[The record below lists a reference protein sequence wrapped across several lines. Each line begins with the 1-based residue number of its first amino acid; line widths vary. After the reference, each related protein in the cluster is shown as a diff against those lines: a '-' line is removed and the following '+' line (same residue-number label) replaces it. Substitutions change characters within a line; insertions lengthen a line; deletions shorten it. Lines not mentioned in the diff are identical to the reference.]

1 VAIEQLSTRSPYRH
15 IPPNRLGKRSRVIIS
30 CKFVHSGVDSTTVAQ
45 IVMKSQAA
53 HPDEGHVA
61 KRQRLSLEMTGSST
75 ASLLSSPSTSCVSQP
90 TLPTMPTPILL
101 NILQYVDGDPDE
113 SGRYNHYHPD
123 ILAFERTCRS
133 FHHLLKDDTIWGT
146 LFPDEFR
153 GKDFD
158 HPPTMREKAFLC
170 VSFRRIRNYQRSDDN
185 ILLEYLGGAVGVR
198 RIVGLLLDEMKPVG
212 VLPPLFL
219 RGDAIMYLVE
229 VIQGHIIARLHKVL
243 LLVIGNLRPGDG
255 YPEVREKDLRL
266 LDGMTLTDDNS
277 ALAWARCSI
286 AHNKHTC
293 KRIFRLGV
301 PINSGAVSGVDWTWP
316 DHNCDREEILGAE
329 ERRKMVRALAYRA
342 GIVKMSGSAFS
353 IVATEI
359 LHHMA
364 VIVSYAY
371 DTSESDPPVMQFEDG
386 DDSNADYDSDQS
398 EDIHLEK
405 RIQRGLNYYANF
417 HPPGQTELVVIPRQ
431 IRDAAMMIGMKPL
444 LGFGAF
450 GDEWAASSDD
460 GRHEEVEIAQ
470 DQYYPEE
477 EIESEDERVEGGDE
491 APGPGEQPLPDPD
504 VDDESVLSLL
514 SDSFSLDS

>member
-1 VAIEQLSTRSPYRH
+1 
-15 IPPNRLGKRSRVIIS
+15 
-30 CKFVHSGVDSTTVAQ
+30 
-45 IVMKSQAA
+45 
-53 HPDEGHVA
+53 
-61 KRQRLSLEMTGSST
+61 
-75 ASLLSSPSTSCVSQP
+75 
-90 TLPTMPTPILL
+90 
-101 NILQYVDGDPDE
+101 
-113 SGRYNHYHPD
+113 
-123 ILAFERTCRS
+123 
-133 FHHLLKDDTIWGT
+133 
-146 LFPDEFR
+146 
-153 GKDFD
+153 
-158 HPPTMREKAFLC
+158 
-170 VSFRRIRNYQRSDDN
+170 
-185 ILLEYLGGAVGVR
+185 
-198 RIVGLLLDEMKPVG
+198 
-212 VLPPLFL
+212 
-219 RGDAIMYLVE
+219 MYLVE

-342 GIVKMSGSAFS
+342 GVVKMSGSAFS

-371 DTSESDPPVMQFEDG
+371 DTFV
-386 DDSNADYDSDQS
+386 SNSPFADQS
-398 EDIHLEK
+398 EDIPLEK
-405 RIQRGLNYYANF
+405 RIQRGLNYFANF

-450 GDEWAASSDD
+450 GAEWAASSDD
-460 GRHEEVEIAQ
+460 GRDESSNDDEIDEEVKNAEN
-470 DQYYPEE
+470 QYYPAE
-477 EIESEDERVEGGDE
+477 EIESEDGRVGGDE
-491 APGPGEQPLPDPD
+491 LVQDMVAAKRSNDAVTKEIPVLIKHGSESNNSARGNWNDIEQAQRVIRSFKADLEEHKSKRQKVLDMGMDKTGKKITKLDEKIKATRRMIKISEGELARQMKEIEG
-504 VDDESVLSLL
+504 DDAGGFS
-514 SDSFSLDS
+514 SDNDSD